1 MWDLFHWGPYV
12 KVKRKMTD
20 KRVRMVIECRVGT
33 NRYRLNPQKDSGAY
47 ECARVMTPN
56 KSECS
61 VTVVV
66 DEEAGRLGIMEGRN
80 LSILILVID

>member
-33 NRYRLNPQKDSGAY
+33 NRYRLNPQRDNGAY

-56 KSECS
+56 KS
-61 VTVVV
+61 
-66 DEEAGRLGIMEGRN
+66 
-80 LSILILVID
+80 